1 MTSRLYL
8 VSGICRK
15 HSKGK
20 DYEAET
26 SALYFPDSW
35 SLTSP
40 RVMSERF
47 LIFFLTLLGRVVE
60 VSYFFTPCWPCTL
73 TELSSAGPAALP
85 RQGNVLCCMDSSLNS
100 FSFIPIF
107 HGTLILSRFP
117 LQIGLCVSCASWH
130 TSIKETFC

>member
-1 MTSRLYL
+1 MVDSPSVSLCCPKEFLSLLLKQIFHNGFSL
-8 VSGICRK
+8 VFLVHILILDKSSVMK

-47 LIFFLTLLGRVVE
+47 LIFF
-60 VSYFFTPCWPCTL
+60 F
-73 TELSSAGPAALP
+73 
-85 RQGNVLCCMDSSLNS
+85 
-100 FSFIPIF
+100 
-107 HGTLILSRFP
+107 
-117 LQIGLCVSCASWH
+117 
-130 TSIKETFC
+130 